1 MLKFLKKYWIFGL
14 MAPLFMLGEVVMD
27 LIQSQMMRVI
37 IDEGVLG
44 LSNNGTGNLY
54 LIISMG
60 IKMIGIVILGGISG
74 VLSGVFANVFS
85 QNWGN
90 DIRKA
95 AFKRV
100 MEFSF
105 EQTDKFSTGSLVT
118 RITDEATS
126 SVDTRTEKHIQ
137 DAMVKLM
144 KDRTSLIIAHRLSTI
159 QDADLIV
166 VMDKGRIAETGNH
179 SELIEKRGKYYE
191 LYRTQFEGNA
201 I

>member
-1 MLKFLKKYWIFGL
+1 
-14 MAPLFMLGEVVMD
+14 MAPLFMLGEVAMD
-27 LIQSQMMRVI
+27 LIQPQMMRVI

-118 RITDEATS
+118 RITNEATS

-191 LYRTQFEGNA
+191 LYSTQFEGNA